1 MFVLLATLIAIYLR
15 LDIGR
20 AKVSLKERLCVHLPL
35 SVYLGWI
42 TIASIADVAAALTAI
57 NWNGWGIN
65 DVTWAI
71 LVIIIALMIDVTIV
85 IKRRDIAYSL
95 VIIWALAGIIVKQ
108 AENQSIVTT
117 AGISAIIIVIAL
129 ILVKLK
135 ERV

>member
-1 MFVLLATLIAIYLR
+1 MFVLLASLIAVYLR

-20 AKVSLKERLCVHLPL
+20 AKVSLKERLCVHLPF

-57 NWNGWGIN
+57 HWNGWGI
-65 DVTWAI
+65 DGVTWAI
-71 LVIIIALMIDVTIV
+71 LVIIIALMIDLTIV

-108 AENQSIVTT
+108 AENQSIVIT

-135 ERV
+135 KRT